1 MTRRYLALL
10 AVVLFAAGSGTAAQ
24 TQTRRYIDPK
34 TPGGTGA
41 PFSGAV
47 MVGNTLYL
55 SGQLGASANNK
66 PETAELEATAVLTNV
81 KNLLAKADMTMDDI
95 VTVTIFA
102 SNTADYGAFNTVYR
116 GFFTKEFP
124 ARAFIGAGP
133 LLFGA
138 RFEVQAIAVKR

>member
-1 MTRRYLALL
+1 MTTRSLASL
-10 AVVLFAAGSGTAAQ
+10 AVLLCLASGGAYAQ
-24 TQTRRYIDPK
+24 APSRRYIDPK
-34 TPGGTGA
+34 TPESTGA

-47 MVGNTLYL
+47 MAGNTRYL
-55 SGQLGASANNK
+55 SGQLGASASNK

-81 KNLLAKADMTMDDI
+81 KNLLAKADMTMDDL
-95 VTVTIFA
+95 VNVTIFA
-102 SNTADYGAFNTVYR
+102 SNTADYAAFNTVYR

-138 RFEVQAIAVKR
+138 RFEVQGIAVKR

>member
-1 MTRRYLALL
+1 MTTRTLATL
-10 AVVLFAAGSGTAAQ
+10 AVVLCLAAGSAGAQ
-24 TQTRRYIDPK
+24 APARRYIDPK
-34 TPGGTGA
+34 TPESTGS

-55 SGQLGASANNK
+55 SGQLGAGANNK
-66 PETAELEATAVLTNV
+66 PETAELEATAVLNNV
-81 KNLLAKADMTMDDI
+81 KALLAKADMTMDDL

-102 SNTADYGAFNTVYR
+102 SNTADYAAFNTVYR
-116 GFFTKEFP
+116 GYFTKEFP